1 MIGSEP
7 MEPRKQIKLLC
18 VDDEDEITDFLHD
31 YFKEKGFEVFTAK
44 SGELALEL
52 LHKHNPDIALLDIR
66 LSGGSLSNGLDI
78 LKEIKK
84 YNPAIKVIM
93 VTGVYDKAVI
103 DQAMELGASNY
114 ITKPLS
120 LDYLDT
126 SVMEKIQEVLSGGP
140 DSKNK

>member
-1 MIGSEP
+1 

-52 LHKHNPDIALLDIR
+52 LHKHNPDIVLLDIR
-66 LSGGSLSNGLDI
+66 LSGGPLSNGLDI
-78 LKEIKK
+78 LREIKK

-93 VTGVYDKAVI
+93 VTGVYDKGVI

-126 SVMEKIQEVLSGGP
+126 SVMEKIQEVLSGSS
-140 DSKNK
+140 DSKK

>member
-1 MIGSEP
+1 MTGSQP
-7 MEPRKQIKLLC
+7 MEPRKQVKLLC

-31 YFKEKGFEVFTAK
+31 YFKEKGFEVYTAK

-52 LHKHNPDIALLDIR
+52 LRKNNPDIVLLDIR
-66 LSGGSLSNGLDI
+66 LSGGPLSNGLDI

-84 YNPAIKVIM
+84 YNAAIKVIM
-93 VTGVYDKAVI
+93 VTGIYNKTVI
-103 DQAMELGASNY
+103 DQATALGASDY

-126 SVMEKIQEVLSGGP
+126 SVMEKIQEVLSGSP
-140 DSKNK
+140 DSEK

>member
-1 MIGSEP
+1 MTGSQP
-7 MEPRKQIKLLC
+7 MEPRKQVKLLC

-31 YFKEKGFEVFTAK
+31 YFKEKGFEVYTAK

-52 LHKHNPDIALLDIR
+52 LRKNNPDIVLLDIR
-66 LSGGSLSNGLDI
+66 LSGGPLSNGLDI

-84 YNPAIKVIM
+84 YNTAIKVIM
-93 VTGVYDKAVI
+93 VTGIYNKTVI
-103 DQAMELGASNY
+103 DQATELGASDY

-126 SVMEKIQEVLSGGP
+126 SVMEKIQDVLSGSP
-140 DSKNK
+140 DSEK

>member
-1 MIGSEP
+1 MTGSQP
-7 MEPRKQIKLLC
+7 MEPRKQVKLLC

-31 YFKEKGFEVFTAK
+31 YFKEKGFEVYTAK

-52 LHKHNPDIALLDIR
+52 LRKNNPDIVLLDIR
-66 LSGGSLSNGLDI
+66 LSGGPLSNGLDI

-84 YNPAIKVIM
+84 YNAAIKVIM
-93 VTGVYDKAVI
+93 VTGIYNKTVI
-103 DQAMELGASNY
+103 DQATALGASDY

-126 SVMEKIQEVLSGGP
+126 SVMEKIQDVLSGSS
-140 DSKNK
+140 DSEK

>member
-1 MIGSEP
+1 
-7 MEPRKQIKLLC
+7 MEPRKQVKLLC

-31 YFKEKGFEVFTAK
+31 YFKEKGFEVYTAK

-52 LHKHNPDIALLDIR
+52 LRKNNPDIVLLDIR
-66 LSGGSLSNGLDI
+66 LSGGPLSNGLDI

-84 YNPAIKVIM
+84 YNTAIKVIM
-93 VTGVYDKAVI
+93 VTGIYNKAVI
-103 DQAMELGASNY
+103 DQATALGASDY

-126 SVMEKIQEVLSGGP
+126 SVMEKIQDVLSGSP
-140 DSKNK
+140 DSEK

>member
-1 MIGSEP
+1 MTGSQP
-7 MEPRKQIKLLC
+7 MEPRKQVKLLC

-31 YFKEKGFEVFTAK
+31 YFKEKGFEVYTAK

-52 LHKHNPDIALLDIR
+52 LRKNNPDIVLLDIR
-66 LSGGSLSNGLDI
+66 LSGGPLSNGLDI

-84 YNPAIKVIM
+84 YNTAIKVIM
-93 VTGVYDKAVI
+93 VTGIYNKTVI
-103 DQAMELGASNY
+103 DQATALGASDY

-126 SVMEKIQEVLSGGP
+126 SVMEKIQDVLSGSP
-140 DSKNK
+140 DSEK